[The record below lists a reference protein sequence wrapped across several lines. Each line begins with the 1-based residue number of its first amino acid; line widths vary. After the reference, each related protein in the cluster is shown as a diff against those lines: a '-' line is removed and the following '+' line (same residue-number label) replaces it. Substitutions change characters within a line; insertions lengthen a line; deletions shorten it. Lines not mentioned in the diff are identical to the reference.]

1 MNTKQNSRNPACDII
16 RIFAFL
22 SVISVHFFMNTG
34 FYEIPIGGTRLYF
47 MTVVRCFFMV
57 CVPLFLVLTGFL
69 MCNKKLEK
77 GYYGKITKTL
87 FVYLCASILCIIF
100 KKYYLHQ
107 EWGIID
113 AVEGTLGFSGA
124 SYSWYI
130 EMYIGLFLLI
140 PFLNGAYHSLTSKKQ
155 KLILLATMLFLTA
168 LPSVLNIFVF
178 DSFEFWSKPVIR
190 WNYTKLVPSFFTV
203 LYPVTYY
210 FIGCFIREF
219 KPKPNKLLNL
229 ALIIICTFVFG
240 SFNFYRSFGSVFVSG
255 VWQDWGALPNVIMT
269 VLVFLFLLNL
279 PSERLPLPFKKV
291 LSFIS
296 DLTLGGYLLSY
307 IFDQYFY
314 AKLNVKVEVVTD
326 RIVYFIPMVAVVSI
340 CSLILSLAVNLIY
353 KILGKAFFAIRKN
366 NTAI

>member
-1 MNTKQNSRNPACDII
+1 MNS
-16 RIFAFL
+16 
-22 SVISVHFFMNTG
+22 G
-34 FYEIPIGGTRLYF
+34 FYQIPIGGTRLYF
-47 MTVVRCFFMV
+47 MTVARCFFMV

-87 FVYLCASILCIIF
+87 FVYILASILCVIF

-107 EWGIID
+107 EWSIQD
-113 AVEGTLGFSGA
+113 MVEGTLGFTGA

-140 PFLNGAYHSLTSKKQ
+140 PFLNGAYHSLESKKH
-155 KLILLATMLFLTA
+155 KLILVGTMLFLTA

-178 DSFEFWSKPVIR
+178 DSFVFWSTPITK
-190 WNYTKLVPSFFTV
+190 WEYTKIVPSFFTL
-203 LYPVTYY
+203 LYPITYY
-210 FIGCFIREF
+210 FLGSFIREF
-219 KPKPNKLLNL
+219 RPRPNRLLNL
-229 ALIIICTFVFG
+229 ALIIICTFAFG
-240 SFNFYRSFGSVFVSG
+240 SFNFYRSRGSVFVSG
-255 VWQDWGALPNVIMT
+255 IWQDWGALPNVIMT

-279 PSERLPLPFKKV
+279 PSERLSSPFKKV

-314 AKLNVKVEVVTD
+314 TKLNAKVEVVTD
-326 RIVYFIPMVAVVSI
+326 RIVYFLPMVIIVSI
-340 CSLILSLAVNLIY
+340 CSLLLSLAVNLLY
-353 KILGKAFFAIRKN
+353 KFLVKAISVIKQK
-366 NTAI
+366 